1 MHRLAPP
8 LQEMNVSLLE
18 GDFGSGAGQKAE
30 VPVNMESRK
39 MYGYFGICISNLAT
53 VFGTLYCL
61 SVATG

>member
-39 MYGYFGICISNLAT
+39 CMAVL
-53 VFGTLYCL
+53 VLTLH
-61 SVATG
+61 